1 MAMAAD
7 RQLFED
13 GLRLLY
19 GAHRQGA
26 AQAARNCETST
37 LPKLRRMLRAG
48 SKQNL
53 VQAERLERVFALV
66 GATPYARHDAGMQ
79 GICDTNEAEVARH
92 PGAAERDLV
101 NIAYGQV
108 AAHFYIARY
117 GTLRS
122 EARALGHAEA
132 AKLLDRTIVETRAI
146 DRAFTRLYEHLLARR
161 ASAPYPGES
170 ALATTAALHPALTS
184 LTALGGLA
192 AVIALIGAGRARA
205 R

>member
-1 MAMAAD
+1 MAAD
-7 RQLFED
+7 RQIFED

-26 AQAARNCETST
+26 AQAARNGETST
-37 LPKLRRMLRAG
+37 LPKLKRMVRAG

-53 VQAERLERVFALV
+53 AQAERLERVFTLV
-66 GATPYARHDAGMQ
+66 GATPDARHDAGMQ

-92 PGAAERDLV
+92 RGAAQRDLV

-122 EARALGHAEA
+122 AARALGHPQA

-146 DRAFTRLYEHLLARR
+146 DRALTRLHEHLMARR

-184 LTALGGLA
+184 VAALCGLTAA
-192 AVIALIGAGRARA
+192 IALIGVTAARP

>member
-1 MAMAAD
+1 MAAD

-13 GLRLLY
+13 ELRLLY

-26 AQAARNCETST
+26 AQAARNGETST
-37 LPKLRRMLRAG
+37 LPKLKRMVRAG

-53 VQAERLERVFALV
+53 AQAERLERVFALV

-79 GICDTNEAEVARH
+79 GICDTNEAEVAKH
-92 PGAAERDLV
+92 SGAAERDLV

-122 EARALGHAEA
+122 EARALGHAKA
-132 AKLLDRTIVETRAI
+132 AKLLDRTIIETRAI

-161 ASAPYPGES
+161 ASAPYPGGS
-170 ALATTAALHPALTS
+170 ALAAAASVHPALTS
-184 LTALGGLA
+184 MAALGGLA
-192 AVIALIGAGRARA
+192 AAIALIGVGRPRAR
-205 R
+205 

>member
-1 MAMAAD
+1 MAAD

-26 AQAARNCETST
+26 AQAARNGETST
-37 LPKLRRMLRAG
+37 LPKLKRMVRAG
-48 SKQNL
+48 AKQNL
-53 VQAERLERVFALV
+53 AQAERLERVFALV

-79 GICDTNEAEVARH
+79 GICDTNEGEVARRR
-92 PGAAERDLV
+92 GAAKRDLI

-108 AAHFYIARY
+108 AAHFYLARY

-122 EARALGHAEA
+122 AARALGHADA
-132 AKLLDRTIVETRAI
+132 AKLLDRTMVETRTI
-146 DRAFTRLYEHLLARR
+146 DRAFTRLHDHLLARR

-170 ALATTAALHPALTS
+170 ALATTAALHPALTAAA
-184 LTALGGLA
+184 ALCGLA
-192 AVIALIGAGRARA
+192 ATVALIGRGKARPG
-205 R
+205 